1 MVTCWCLH
9 HATRSTPH
17 DIHLNAKTCRHPFPS
32 RHSVT
37 NQHRIHKH
45 SLQLY
50 FPSDESPTDNYLS
63 QNVDPR
69 RLNKKELG
77 FLNSQPNFNN
87 WLYLWTFFHLCP
99 IFCLCVATN
108 SPSIVRFSVSV
119 TSAFLISLKFCAS
132 VDKPNPVL
140 LYYNALS
147 LRPWSK
153 SSNCIK
159 TPRLERNSHYQDRTS
174 IRFL

>member
-1 MVTCWCLH
+1 MKRDQLQVEMVTCWCLH

-32 RHSVT
+32 SHSVT

-45 SLQLY
+45 NLQLY
-50 FPSDESPTDNYLS
+50 FPVDEIPTDNYLS

-99 IFCLCVATN
+99 ILCLCVATN

-119 TSAFLISLKFCAS
+119 TSAFFISLKLCQCWQTKPSFIVLQCS
-132 VDKPNPVL
+132 VSETVVEKFQL
-140 LYYNALS
+140 
-147 LRPWSK
+147 
-153 SSNCIK
+153 
-159 TPRLERNSHYQDRTS
+159 HQDT
-174 IRFL
+174 

>member
-32 RHSVT
+32 SHSVT

-45 SLQLY
+45 NLQLY
-50 FPSDESPTDNYLS
+50 FPVDEIPTDNYLS

-77 FLNSQPNFNN
+77 FFKFPTQFQYLLVNLFSPLSNFVSLRCNQFS
-87 WLYLWTFFHLCP
+87 LHCSL
-99 IFCLCVATN
+99 
-108 SPSIVRFSVSV
+108 FSVSDKR
-119 TSAFLISLKFCAS
+119 LSLKFCVS

>member
-1 MVTCWCLH
+1 MVTCWCLQ

-50 FPSDESPTDNYLS
+50 FPFDESPTDNYLS

-77 FLNSQPNFNN
+77 FLKFPTQFQYLALLVNHFSPLSNFLSLRCNQFS
-87 WLYLWTFFHLCP
+87 LHCSL
-99 IFCLCVATN
+99 
-108 SPSIVRFSVSV
+108 FSVSDKRLFYFFKIV
-119 TSAFLISLKFCAS
+119 SVLS

-153 SSNCIK
+153 STNCIK
-159 TPRLERNSHYQDRTS
+159 TL
-174 IRFL
+174 LG